1 MVCTRCVPAHA
12 ESSDDLSFLI
22 VECEPAAK
30 NDNSANRLSH
40 QRIIRLA
47 EFLGITC
54 KGDIRIWTTHDAVKR
69 IARLSGGINIAGRE
83 SKIVGAESIC
93 GIRFLRGNE
102 TAARPFRSSI
112 RTTSRAASTRRRWSR
127 RCRGPR
133 RSTTPRTALSSAR
146 GEHASTTRKRPSPSS
161 TLSRSR
167 CWRYGSDMMS
177 GPGRCDLL

>member
-12 ESSDDLSFLI
+12 DSSDDLSCLVI
-22 VECEPAAK
+22 ECEPAAK
-30 NDNSANRLSH
+30 DDNSANRLSNK
-40 QRIIRLA
+40 RIIRLT

-54 KGDIRIWTTHDAVKR
+54 KRGIGIRTTHDAVKR

-112 RTTSRAASTRRRWSR
+112 RTGKHDRANYTVAIYHRAPFLVTEASIRSLALFDGTRQR
-127 RCRGPR
+127 
-133 RSTTPRTALSSAR
+133 
-146 GEHASTTRKRPSPSS
+146 
-161 TLSRSR
+161 
-167 CWRYGSDMMS
+167 
-177 GPGRCDLL
+177 